1 MRPRTR
7 ALATAIA
14 LGCATAAFLSAS
26 PARAGSPAKQ
36 AAPAKAAPAPGSAA
50 PAAGAAAAPE
60 ALSPRAQR
68 LFDEAVA
75 SVEEQKK
82 LKVPL
87 DWSLLERKWRNVLD
101 EVDLA
106 EARYN
111 LGVALERQ
119 GRLGDAADAYRRAVA
134 LKPGFRQ
141 AAVNLAVLE
150 ERSSGGRTAADAYAR
165 IAREFPEDAL
175 SRERLAALYLGAG
188 QLDDAW
194 RLAREALL
202 RDPGAIGAQKVMIR
216 VALQRNNLDLAR
228 LLALRAQK
236 LDDRDPDLPFLSGQI
251 AARQGDDKGATVQW
265 RKAIVL
271 DASYAPARAALLD
284 AALRSES
291 WVNVAAEAR
300 EVLKADPKSA
310 PAHLALGIALRHLE
324 KPDEALEE
332 YQKAEQ
338 LGGADLPDVHLA
350 RGILLM
356 KVKSECEPAIQEFK
370 AYVRAMGPVLR
381 GDAPVFKLQRECE
394 QTLDENRRAAEAARQ
409 MQADADKKAAEEAAK
424 KPAPGATTPAQG
436 GSEPPTSAPTPK

>member
-1 MRPRTR
+1 MRPRNT
-7 ALATAIA
+7 ALAAALA
-14 LGCATAAFLSAS
+14 LGCATSGPPAAAPARAAS
-26 PARAGSPAKQ
+26 PARSGAA
-36 AAPAKAAPAPGSAA
+36 AAPAA
-50 PAAGAAAAPE
+50 PAAGSTATAAP
-60 ALSPRAQR
+60 AGDTLTPRGQR

-87 DWSLLERKWRNVLD
+87 DWALLERKWRNVLD

-119 GRLGDAADAYRRAVA
+119 GRLGEAADAYRRAVA

-150 ERSSGGRTAADAYAR
+150 ERGSGGRAAADAYAR
-165 IAREFPEDAL
+165 IARDFPEDAV

-188 QLDDAW
+188 QVDEAW

-202 RDPGAIGAQKVMIR
+202 RDPAAIGAQKVMIR

-236 LDDRDPDLPFLSGQI
+236 LEERDPELPFLSGQI
-251 AARQGDDKGATVQW
+251 AARQGDDKGAVVQW
-265 RKAIVL
+265 RKAIAL
-271 DASYAPARAALLD
+271 DEGYAPARAALLD
-284 AALRSES
+284 AALRAES

-300 EVLKADPKSA
+300 EVLKTDPRNAS
-310 PAHLALGIALRHLE
+310 AHLALGIALRHLD

-338 LGGADLPDVHLA
+338 LGGASLPEVHLA

-356 KVKSECEPAIQEFK
+356 KVKSECEPAIREFK
-370 AYVRAMGPVLR
+370 TYARAVGPVLR
-381 GDAPVFKLQRECE
+381 GDAPVFKMQRECE
-394 QTLDENRRAAEAARQ
+394 QTLEENRRALEAAQQ
-409 MQADADKKAAEEAAK
+409 MQAEAQRKAAEEAAK
-424 KPAPGATTPAQG
+424 KAAPGGTTPAPGGSPA
-436 GSEPPTSAPTPK
+436 PTSAPTPR